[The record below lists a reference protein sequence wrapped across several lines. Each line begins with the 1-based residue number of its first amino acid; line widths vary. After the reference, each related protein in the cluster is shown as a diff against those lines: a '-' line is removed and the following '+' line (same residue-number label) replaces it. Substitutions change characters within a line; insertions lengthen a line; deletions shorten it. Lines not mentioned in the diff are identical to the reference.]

1 MHNFF
6 LSTTSVLSSW
16 SYNPNKSF
24 AFVTIMIKW
33 IQEIYLLGKYRI
45 SFALLQISSEFPS
58 LEAKGSL
65 AEEAGDYMFKY

>member
-1 MHNFF
+1 
-6 LSTTSVLSSW
+6 
-16 SYNPNKSF
+16 
-24 AFVTIMIKW
+24 MIKW